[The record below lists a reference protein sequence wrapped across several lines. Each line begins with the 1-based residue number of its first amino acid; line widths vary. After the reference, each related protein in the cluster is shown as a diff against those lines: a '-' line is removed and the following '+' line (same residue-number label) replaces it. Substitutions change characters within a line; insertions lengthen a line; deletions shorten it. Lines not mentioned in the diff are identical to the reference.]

1 MTYYSI
7 CSCFLQSG
15 AAGVSPVADVTA
27 SLTAVGPP
35 AIPAT
40 DATDAR
46 IQGLSKSEAAEAQSE
61 PLLILDAPRRPAS
74 WLDHDPYL

>member
-1 MTYYSI
+1 MMTYYSI

-40 DATDAR
+40 DAR